1 MGNKAEIEWDTTI
14 RQVEGLITAD
24 MDEEKVM
31 MNIENGKYFGLDPIG
46 RYIWE
51 LIEKPHTARGVVDV
65 LLNEYDVEE
74 KICQNEVMKFLN
86 RLHAQGLIAIG

>member
-1 MGNKAEIEWDTTI
+1 MGNKTAIEWDTTI
-14 RQVEGLITAD
+14 RQVAGLISAD

-31 MNIENGKYFGLDPIG
+31 LNIENGKYFGLDHIG

-51 LIEKPHTARGVVDV
+51 LIEKPRTARGVVDV

-74 KICQNEVMKFLN
+74 KICQNQVMSFLN
-86 RLHAQGLIAIG
+86 RLHTQGLIVIE